1 MKTVIDNYNKKKN
14 YFIYYIIYLFKNVM
28 NYRDE
33 SKIKIVFF
41 LKKKKQK
48 SKKGDC
54 SLIIF

>member
-14 YFIYYIIYLFKNVM
+14 YLIYYIIYLFKNVM

-41 LKKKKQK
+41 LKKKETKKQK
-48 SKKGDC
+48 R
-54 SLIIF
+54 